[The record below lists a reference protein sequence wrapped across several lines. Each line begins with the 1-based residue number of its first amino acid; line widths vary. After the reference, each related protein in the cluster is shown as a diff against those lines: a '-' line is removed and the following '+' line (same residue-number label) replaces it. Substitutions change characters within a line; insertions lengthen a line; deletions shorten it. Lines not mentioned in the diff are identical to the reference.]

1 MIRPSTFFFMI
12 RRGVRNLGKH
22 WAMTVA
28 CIASLSVCMTLNTFA
43 SLAEVNVDSMVNYL
57 GSQNET
63 VVYLD
68 PDCDDKT
75 AQSVG
80 EKLSAMPGVTEVQY
94 VSKQDVL
101 NTYRG
106 YMQDYSSLWDE
117 FETDN
122 PFKANYRVSISDLSQ
137 MEAMSKKM
145 QDIPGV
151 YSVTA
156 PVEMTNVFVQIQRSV
171 TRVGQGIVLVLMIVS
186 IITVGSTIRLSV
198 FARRRE
204 IEIMKY
210 VGATNGLV
218 TLPFVAEGLTMG
230 LISGILTAAVSVG
243 GYSYMVQASDGL
255 GGVWQ
260 MIMGQALVPVSAVWP
275 TILTYSLAGGA
286 LVGGLGSM
294 FSIRKHLNV
303 GPKGAEHE
311 TSNACG
317 AAAFPPWLHSA
328 PRKTRERKDP
338 PDARR
343 QPVCGCSLPAAER
356 HGLPGFGGHRKLQHV
371 QLAEQA
377 EHPVQIHRPAQKGA
391 VRREKEGRRRQSA
404 GKRTERAGLG
414 HSGSDHRSERADR

>member
-1 MIRPSTFFFMI
+1 MMRPSTFLFLT

-22 WAMTVA
+22 WAMTIA

-43 SLAEVNVDSMVNYL
+43 SLAEVNVDSMVSYL

-68 PDCDDKT
+68 PDCDDAT
-75 AQSVG
+75 AQAVG
-80 EKLSAMPGVTEVQY
+80 DKLAAMDGVTDVEY

-101 NTYRG
+101 DTYRG

-122 PFKANYRVSISDLSQ
+122 PFKANYRVSIGDLSK
-137 MEAMSKKM
+137 MESMSKKM
-145 QDIPGV
+145 QAIPGV

-156 PVEMTNVFVQIQRSV
+156 PVEMTNVFVQIQRTV
-171 TRVGQGIVLVLMIVS
+171 TRAGRGIVAVLMIVS

-218 TLPFVAEGLTMG
+218 TLPFVVEGLTMG
-230 LISGILTAAVSVG
+230 LISGLITAAVCLS

-260 MIMGQALVPVSAVWP
+260 MIMGQALVPVSNVWP
-275 TILTYSLAGGA
+275 TIITYSLAGGA
-286 LVGGLGSM
+286 IVGGLGSL

-303 GPKGAEHE
+303 
-311 TSNACG
+311 
-317 AAAFPPWLHSA
+317 
-328 PRKTRERKDP
+328 
-338 PDARR
+338 
-343 QPVCGCSLPAAER
+343 
-356 HGLPGFGGHRKLQHV
+356 
-371 QLAEQA
+371 
-377 EHPVQIHRPAQKGA
+377 
-391 VRREKEGRRRQSA
+391 
-404 GKRTERAGLG
+404 
-414 HSGSDHRSERADR
+414 